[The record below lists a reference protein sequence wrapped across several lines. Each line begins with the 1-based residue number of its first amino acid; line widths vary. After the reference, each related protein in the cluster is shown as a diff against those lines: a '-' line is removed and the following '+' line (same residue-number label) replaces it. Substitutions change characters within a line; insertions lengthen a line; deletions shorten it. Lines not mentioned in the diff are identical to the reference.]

1 MRTRRGFT
9 LVELLVVIAII
20 GILVALLLP
29 AIQMARES
37 ARRSSC
43 SNNMKQ
49 IGLGLHM
56 YHDTFGR
63 LPAGWMARDPDGHRA
78 EDWLGQPGW
87 GWAAAILPYVEQGA
101 ISEGFIHY
109 ELPITEHE
117 NEKAR
122 ETIIK
127 LYRCP
132 SDIGDDTFVLEACD
146 LHDHDTLAPNGH
158 EHDEYVLATANYV
171 GVFGIH
177 DPHDVY
183 EGGQRADGTFI
194 HNRQFG
200 FRDFL
205 DGTTETLIVGERS
218 SKLSYSTWV
227 GSIHDGEHSPARVVG
242 VSKFPPNSDYSEE
255 AAVHNFSSLHPA
267 GTQFV
272 AADGSVKLIAESID
286 SRVYHALCTRAGGE
300 VVGEH

>member
-1 MRTRRGFT
+1 MRTQRGFT

-29 AIQMARES
+29 AIQMAREA
-37 ARRSSC
+37 ARRTSC

-63 LPAGWMARDPDGHRA
+63 LPAGWQARDLDGHQA
-78 EDWLGQPGW
+78 DDWLGQPGW
-87 GWAAAILPYVEQGA
+87 GWAAAILPYVEQDALADGV
-101 ISEGFIHY
+101 IQF

-117 NEKAR
+117 NETAR
-122 ETIIK
+122 ETIVK
-127 LYRCP
+127 LYRCA
-132 SDIGDDTFVLEACD
+132 SDIGDDRFELEAD
-146 LHDHDTLAPNGH
+146 DHAHGHSHAAQAHDH
-158 EHDEYVLATANYV
+158 EHYVLATANYV
-171 GVFGIH
+171 GVFGFH

-183 EGGQRADGTFI
+183 EHGHQADGAFV
-194 HNRQFG
+194 HNQWFS

-205 DGTTETLIVGERS
+205 DGTSETLIVGERT

-227 GSIHDGEHSPARVVG
+227 GAVHGGEHGPARVVG
-242 VSKFPPNSDYSEE
+242 VSKFPPNSDFDEE
-255 AAVHNFSSLHPA
+255 TAVHNFSSLHPA

-272 AADGSVKLIAESID
+272 AADGSVKLIHESID
-286 SRVYHALCTRAGGE
+286 AAVYHALCTRAGGE
-300 VVGEH
+300 VIGDY

>member
-1 MRTRRGFT
+1 M
-9 LVELLVVIAII
+9 
-20 GILVALLLP
+20 
-29 AIQMARES
+29 
-37 ARRSSC
+37 
-43 SNNMKQ
+43 
-49 IGLGLHM
+49 
-56 YHDTFGR
+56 
-63 LPAGWMARDPDGHRA
+63 
-78 EDWLGQPGW
+78 
-87 GWAAAILPYVEQGA
+87 PYVEQDAVASGS
-101 ISEGFIHY
+101 IDY
-109 ELPITEHE
+109 ELPIVDPTNKE
-117 NEKAR
+117 AR

-132 SDIGDDTFVLEACD
+132 SDIGDDTFVLEACG
-146 LHDHDTLAPNGH
+146 LHHHHDSLAPNGH
-158 EHDEYVLATANYV
+158 TCDQYVLATANYV

-177 DPHDVY
+177 DPHEVY
-183 EGGQRADGTFI
+183 EGGRQANGTFI

-242 VSKFPPNSDYSEE
+242 VTRFPPNSDYSAE

-272 AADGSVKLIAESID
+272 AADGSVRLVNESIEM
-286 SRVYHALCTRAGGE
+286 RVYHALCTRAGGE